1 MAQATGGR
9 FLRVEGF
16 SGERLLGELDQMRKK
31 DIGGGQFTD
40 YVERYQWF
48 LLIAMV
54 LLLAGLGLSNR
65 RGEWMQVKSQKA
77 KVKGQNAEAE

>member
-1 MAQATGGR
+1 
-9 FLRVEGF
+9 
-16 SGERLLGELDQMRKK
+16 
-31 DIGGGQFTD
+31 
-40 YVERYQWF
+40 
-48 LLIAMV
+48 MV